1 MSNATLAIISILKM
15 LVLKAKHLLEIPI
28 VQNIIVKMYVY
39 SAQKEPSS
47 LQEVIAL
54 LLTLLV

>member
-1 MSNATLAIISILKM
+1 M

-28 VQNIIVKMYVY
+28 VQNIIVKMYAY